1 MKISE
6 VIKPGHVVIGVSTS
20 SKGKLLQQLAEN
32 AAHQL
37 GVSADDILTAL
48 QGREALGSTGIGAGI
63 AIPHAPVAGIE
74 RPFGLLVRLTKPI
87 EFEALDDAPVD
98 IVFLVLMPP
107 GGQPAY
113 LKLLSNVARQLR
125 SAEVI
130 KILRSASDRDCIY
143 SAITACVD

>member
-6 VIKPGHVVIGVSTS
+6 VIKPEHVLIGVSVA

-32 AAHQL
+32 AAHRL
-37 GVSADDILTAL
+37 GASADDILTAL

-74 RPFGLLVRLTKPI
+74 QPFGLFVRLIKPI
-87 EFEALDDAPVD
+87 EFDALDDEPVD
-98 IVFLVLMPP
+98 IAFLVLMPP
-107 GGQPAY
+107 GGQAAY

-125 SAEVI
+125 SAEVM
-130 KILRSASDRDCIY
+130 KILRSTGDRDRIY
-143 SAITACVD
+143 SAVTACTD

>member
-6 VIKPGHVVIGVSTS
+6 VITPEHVVIGVSAA
-20 SKGKLLQQLAEN
+20 SKCKLLQQLSEK

-37 GVSADDILTAL
+37 NVNAHDILTAL

-74 RPFGLLVRLTKPI
+74 RPFGLFVRLAKPI
-87 EFEALDDAPVD
+87 EFEALDDEPVD
-98 IVFLVLMPP
+98 IVCLVLMPP
-107 GGQPAY
+107 GGQAAY

-125 SAEVI
+125 SAGVM
-130 KILRSASDRDCIY
+130 KIVRSANDRDRIY